1 MREFIRFGYSSQ
13 GKWTGNSYTE
23 GLKITAVIHKTLAS
37 SKIALLAL
45 TEFLWIYVGNAKG
58 GL

>member
-1 MREFIRFGYSSQ
+1 
-13 GKWTGNSYTE
+13 
-23 GLKITAVIHKTLAS
+23 VIHKTLAS